1 MLTYKPHLGLLEQR
15 IYGGK
20 YSNHQKPRILKE
32 SPLIEIYKNTRIQFE
47 NMFGLD
53 NKTTRHSPPKM
64 KRTFAKLMEYMAKE
78 KANSVI
84 PGRRT
89 QYRIP
94 DVMGE
99 GINSF
104 MMDKMRSGIDD
115 DIIMMDAAEDGEV
128 KDEGDLDV

>member
-1 MLTYKPHLGLLEQR
+1 MLTYKPHPELLEQR

-53 NKTTRHSPPKM
+53 NKTMRHSPPKM
-64 KRTFAKLMEYMAKE
+64 KLTFAKLMEYMAKE
-78 KANSVI
+78 NANSVI

-89 QYRIP
+89 QYQIP

-128 KDEGDLDV
+128 EDDGDLDV